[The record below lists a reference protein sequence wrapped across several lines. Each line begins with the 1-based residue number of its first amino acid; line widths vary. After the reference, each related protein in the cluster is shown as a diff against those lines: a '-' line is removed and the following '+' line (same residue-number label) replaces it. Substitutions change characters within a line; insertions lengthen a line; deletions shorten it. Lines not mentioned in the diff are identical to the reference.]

1 MKKIMMK
8 MSNLKEH
15 KYIVDHVNNFTFDEA
30 CKAWKTKY
38 QEYSDFQKEV
48 ITHESY
54 NELAVTLFDM
64 WDSITPISVSEALQ
78 ESNIEKRRVYFNC
91 IGVSKLFKDLEPE
104 LLDKQTIEKERKR
117 WDADDQPYT
126 HKFSDVYELYRIPAQ
141 KLYGGGQDRWGR
153 TRLEDSNDAYAVRCW
168 CTTTNREYWLYVP
181 REAALGTR
189 WRFDTDKPDAIRAI
203 AWTIR
208 VDQSNIERIYRQGD
222 IIVAKTS
229 SDSKL
234 VNPYH
239 LDKEQYLTLMYSET

>member
-1 MKKIMMK
+1 MTK
-8 MSNLKEH
+8 MSSLKDH
-15 KYIVDHVNNFTFDEA
+15 KYVVDRVNNFTFDEA

-38 QEYSDFQKEV
+38 QDYSDFQKEV
-48 ITHESY
+48 ITHDSY
-54 NELAVTLFDM
+54 NELAKTLYDI
-64 WDSITPISVSEALQ
+64 WGTITPISVTEALQ

-91 IGVSKLFKDLEPE
+91 IGVSNLFKQLEAE
-104 LLDKQTIEKERKR
+104 LLDKQVIEKERTR
-117 WDADDQPYT
+117 WDLDNQPYL

-189 WRFDTDKPDAIRAI
+189 WKSNDDKPDAIRAI

-208 VDQSNIERIYRQGD
+208 LDQNNIEKIYRQGD

-229 SDSKL
+229 PDSRQ

-239 LDKEQYLTLMYSET
+239 LDKDQYLNLMYSET